1 MPISAATLET
11 AIRAAMPVTHLE
23 IEDTSNGCGEN
34 YAVFVVSE
42 AFEGKNT
49 LARHRYINEVLKT
62 EIAQMHAF
70 SQKTLT
76 PKQYQAQLA
85 KDTTS

>member
-49 LARHRYINEVLKT
+49 LARHRFINAVLKS

-70 SQKTLT
+70 SQRTLT
-76 PKQYQAQLA
+76 PTQYHAQLA
-85 KDTTS
+85 KEATS

>member
-11 AIRAAMPVTHLE
+11 AIRAAIPVTHLD

-42 AFEGKNT
+42 VRAQPFA
-49 LARHRYINEVLKT
+49 ARGLERRMWLNGTMCSAY
-62 EIAQMHAF
+62 HAGVRGEEHAREAPL
-70 SQKTLT
+70 Q
-76 PKQYQAQLA
+76 
-85 KDTTS
+85 